1 MGAIIFEGGFLM
13 LKKMRGFTLIE
24 LLIVVAIIGILA
36 ALLIPNAL
44 AAIQKAKQKGTMKDI
59 NSIATALTDY
69 ITDNGT
75 SPASAPDGP
84 ITTGGQFYQDLS
96 GFYLKVLPQN
106 DQWGTPFEVWTGVE
120 VDGCYGTGTTNSGA
134 DDFLVASY
142 GRDRQ
147 RDAVTF
153 DYLEPTTAYF
163 SITGMASFDN
173 DLVNWSGSWIHAP
186 KSAQSG
192 T

>member
-1 MGAIIFEGGFLM
+1 M
-13 LKKMRGFTLIE
+13 LKRMRGFTLIE

-59 NSIATALTDY
+59 NSIATAIVDY

-75 SPASAPDGP
+75 APAHSGALA
-84 ITTGGQFYQDLS
+84 GGDSLYTDLS

-106 DQWGTPFEVWTGVE
+106 DQWGTPFDIYCGTAAEGIYSATNCGV
-120 VDGCYGTGTTNSGA
+120 

-142 GRDRQ
+142 GRNKNQD
-147 RDAVTF
+147 TF
-153 DYLEPTTAYF
+153 AFDPMDPVTAYF
-163 SITGMASFDN
+163 PITGMTSFDN

-186 KSAQSG
+186 KSAQLG
-192 T
+192 NT

>member
-1 MGAIIFEGGFLM
+1 M

-59 NSIATALTDY
+59 NSIATAMMDFV
-69 ITDNGT
+69 TDNGT
-75 SPASAPDGP
+75 APAHDGQL
-84 ITTGGQFYQDLS
+84 TSGDTLYTQLG

-106 DQWGTPFEVWTGVE
+106 DQWGSAFAV
-120 VDGCYGTGTTNSGA
+120 YGGTDAELVYANVTDTRA

-142 GRDRQ
+142 GRNKTADTI
-147 RDAVTF
+147 TF
-153 DYLEPTTAYF
+153 NPADPNTVYF
-163 SITGMASFDN
+163 AMTGMKSFDK
-173 DLVNWSGSWIHAP
+173 DLVNWSGSWIHVP
-186 KSAQSG
+186 KSAQLG